1 MGCLCCSIWIL
12 ESGSGPL
19 EEIVEELSSLLASDD
34 AEVMAD
40 MVERFDEHQLR
51 LRLSE
56 DS

>member
-1 MGCLCCSIWIL
+1 L